1 MFYIKQIKE
10 IKEYIVLYTVVK
22 VYTVVK
28 KAQKFCG
35 EIFAGLR
42 VGIMQH

>member
-1 MFYIKQIKE
+1 MFYKKE